1 MGSAIERLLKLATAE
16 DRYDIPYE
24 ELLPVQLEAANERL
38 ASRREAIPLLKN
50 RAESA
55 GLTAIGEAADLVPLL
70 FAHTAYKS
78 YAEGWLTEGRW
89 DRMGKWLATVST
101 KPVEGVDLDG
111 VADID
116 VWLKRMEPAG
126 HFVTCSSGTT
136 GKPAMLSCS
145 RADLDVSGVNNVQA
159 FGWATD
165 VKPKGD
171 RKMFGLGPMSNIV
184 RNEVIR
190 TAMVESFSSWDNL
203 YQLPGEPITVGQ
215 VSAMVALRRRIADG
229 SALPNEVAAF
239 ENLSKSRQASVD
251 GALEAAI
258 EELIASRGQKLL
270 ITGMWANLYKICQ
283 GIRER
288 GYGAKDFQADN
299 AMLVGGGLKGAV
311 LPPDYKE
318 FVLETFNAQPQ
329 RLYHLYSMQEL
340 NTPFPMCGAGRYH
353 VAPWVMLLPLDQPG
367 ETLLDASGGE
377 IEGRA
382 AFFDISLDGRWGGVI
397 SGDKITASF
406 GKCACGQRGP
416 TVGPEIAR
424 YSDLA
429 GGDKISCSGTIDA
442 YVRGE
447 A

>member
-1 MGSAIERLLKLATAE
+1 MGSAVERLLNLATAE

-50 RAESA
+50 RAGEA
-55 GLTAIGEAADLVPLL
+55 NLTSIGQAADLVPLL
-70 FAHTAYKS
+70 FAHTTYKS

-89 DRMGKWLATVST
+89 DRMGKWLSTVST
-101 KPVEGVDLDG
+101 RPVEGVDLANIDN
-111 VADID
+111 ID
-116 VWLKRMEPAG
+116 VWLKRLEPAG

-145 RADLDVSGVNNVQA
+145 QADLDVSGVNNVQA
-159 FGWATD
+159 FAWATG
-165 VKPKGD
+165 VKPEGD

-190 TAMVESFSSWDNL
+190 TAMVESFSSWENM

-229 SALPNEVAAF
+229 SAAPTEVAAF
-239 ENLSKSRQASVD
+239 EGLSAKRQAGVD

-288 GYGAKDFQADN
+288 GFSAKDFQPDN

-318 FVLETFNAQPQ
+318 FVLETFNAK
-329 RLYHLYSMQEL
+329 REKLYHLYSMQEL
-340 NTPFPMCGAGRYH
+340 NTPFPMCSAGRYH
-353 VAPWVMLLPLDQPG
+353 VAPWVMMLPLDQPG
-367 ETLLDASGGE
+367 DKLLDARSGE
-377 IEGRA
+377 IEARA
-382 AFFDISLDGRWGGVI
+382 AFFDVSLDGRWGGVI
-397 SGDKITASF
+397 SGDKITADF
-406 GKCACGQRGP
+406 GKCACGKRGP
-416 TVGPEIAR
+416 TVGPEITR
-424 YSDLA
+424 YSDLP